1 MNKKLDEKK
10 VAVGMSGGIDSS
22 VAALLLKQQGYEVIG
37 VTLKHLPD
45 ELSENPGKT
54 CCSLD
59 DINDARYTCYTLG
72 IPHYVLNVVEEF
84 KKDVMDYFI
93 KMYNAGKTPSP
104 CVICDEKVK
113 IKKLV
118 EFADKMGIKYISTGH
133 YSKVSEN
140 NMLLWD
146 KNNRKDQTYMLY
158 RLDKDIVERFLFP
171 LAEYE
176 KSEVREIARQNGIHT
191 HNKPDS
197 QGICFAPNGYIPFL
211 KKVLGNDVKKGNF
224 VDKNGKVIGE
234 HIGYQFYTVG
244 QRRGLGLNLG
254 KPFFVLELRPETN
267 EVVVGDF
274 EELLIKEI
282 EVINCKFHYDL
293 EEMIGKKLTARPRF
307 SSKGLAGELKLLKSE
322 ESNENRIIF
331 EFDEKTHENS
341 EGQHIVFYLGD
352 EIVGGGE
359 IKIFDKALKI

>member
-1 MNKKLDEKK
+1 MN
-10 VAVGMSGGIDSS
+10 
-22 VAALLLKQQGYEVIG
+22 
-37 VTLKHLPD
+37 
-45 ELSENPGKT
+45 
-54 CCSLD
+54 
-59 DINDARYTCYTLG
+59 
-72 IPHYVLNVVEEF
+72 
-84 KKDVMDYFI
+84 
-93 KMYNAGKTPSP
+93 
-104 CVICDEKVK
+104 
-113 IKKLV
+113 
-118 EFADKMGIKYISTGH
+118 
-133 YSKVSEN
+133 
-140 NMLLWD
+140 
-146 KNNRKDQTYMLY
+146 
-158 RLDKDIVERFLFP
+158 
-171 LAEYE
+171 
-176 KSEVREIARQNGIHT
+176 
-191 HNKPDS
+191 
-197 QGICFAPNGYIPFL
+197 
-211 KKVLGNDVKKGNF
+211 
-224 VDKNGKVIGE
+224 KNGKIIGE